1 MAPAALSLDFLWENI
16 ARAIK
21 NVTAKYNTA
30 PTTSAEGSGIS
41 KTLMDIQSLLGQPH
55 DLSSRVISH
64 FRLEEPLK
72 NAESG
77 CNITV
82 SKLEEE
88 VGKWMGNQTTTGES
102 PHDEVRI
109 RALLQQIQR
118 QVMDINS
125 LIAAAQR

>member
-1 MAPAALSLDFLWENI
+1 MAPAASSLDFLWENI

-21 NVTAKYNTA
+21 NVTEKYNAA
-30 PTTSAEGSGIS
+30 PTSAEGSDIS
-41 KTLMDIQSLLGQPH
+41 KTLTDIQSLLSQPH
-55 DLSSRVISH
+55 VLSSRVISH

-77 CNITV
+77 CNITI

-88 VGKWMGNQTTTGES
+88 AGNWMGNQTTTGES
-102 PHDEVRI
+102 PRDEVQI
-109 RALLQQIQR
+109 KVLLLQIQR
-118 QVMDINS
+118 QLMDINS